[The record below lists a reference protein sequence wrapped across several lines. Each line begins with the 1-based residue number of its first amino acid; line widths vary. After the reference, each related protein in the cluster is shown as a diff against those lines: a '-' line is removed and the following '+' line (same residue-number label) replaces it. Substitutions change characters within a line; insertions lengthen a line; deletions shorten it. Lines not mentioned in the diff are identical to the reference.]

1 MIFDISILQLLMHD
15 CPLLILVA
23 LNIVWFSRHIMFQ
36 IMFQTGRTFLL
47 AVSESFTLVIYE
59 FAIFC
64 LRQWLQIELWFDFYP
79 LDTDWCVK
87 QRTCEI
93 SSVDWFFIPYALQ
106 KVFGFV
112 VLFVIDEVLWIF
124 FAWLGFRTFSE
135 HGLCLELFV
144 LVP

>member
-79 LDTDWCVK
+79 LDTD
-87 QRTCEI
+87 
-93 SSVDWFFIPYALQ
+93 
-106 KVFGFV
+106 
-112 VLFVIDEVLWIF
+112 
-124 FAWLGFRTFSE
+124 
-135 HGLCLELFV
+135 
-144 LVP
+144 